1 MAREPR
7 SLSGKV
13 VVVTGGGRG
22 IGAATAAAL
31 VREGAKVAIADLD
44 LDVAK
49 ETAAALEPNAVAFQ
63 LDVTDRPAFTAFLDQ
78 VEREMGPVYAL
89 VNNAGIMPL
98 NRIDEES
105 DRTTAAQIAVNLF
118 AVIHGT
124 KEAVRRMKPRGTGH
138 IVNISS
144 AAGKIPVSGAATYAA
159 TKFGVSGFTESLNI
173 ELKGTGVEVSCVYPA
188 IVKTELSAGLKQN
201 KGVRSVTPEEVAE
214 AIVDALKEPR
224 LYVFVPRSLGTSV
237 RTGPLI
243 PRRVGEWLNRVLG
256 GERMLTDAMHT
267 QARAEYE
274 ARVARSAPA
283 SDREVA
289 GQ

>member
-138 IVNISS
+138 VVNVSS

-267 QARAEYE
+267 QARAESE

>member
-138 IVNISS
+138 VVNVSS